1 MIRMSFTHRPC
12 ARKYATGEV
21 AYTRNPEI
29 KQQFL
34 TAPVFDGK
42 TFWQVEKDL
51 IWVEEGSPI
60 QIKEV

>member
-1 MIRMSFTHRPC
+1 MIDCKRVLEI
-12 ARKYATGEV
+12 TGDDHD
-21 AYTRNPEI
+21 RI